1 MKDNVMGKTKK
12 VRKNRREYVGWGQDA
27 ERLILYA
34 DVMGFKS
41 RVLTRTHEELKCE
54 FLEFR
59 EAWDARISPLQ
70 LNDFLKFVQFSDSM
84 MIVVKGVDEKMFN
97 LLTKAAITLM
107 QIAMEKKFPLKGAI
121 AQGTFGFY
129 SDKQLY
135 FGQPLCD
142 AAVLHDQLKFY
153 GIAVHHSA
161 EKTVRSFTSALL
173 PYSKTPIYID
183 KGKVCHYHLCW
194 NLLDKTYQSKDITYQ
209 CKMWLRTIEESV
221 SGEPRMYVD
230 RTLVV
235 LNNDSLEYKK
245 SNKIQDQD
253 NAEA

>member
-1 MKDNVMGKTKK
+1 MKGQGKGKIKK
-12 VRKNRREYVGWGQDA
+12 VKRAYVGWDKDA

-41 RVLTRTHEELKCE
+41 RVITRSHEELKQE
-54 FLEFR
+54 FLDFR
-59 EAWDARISPLQ
+59 KAWDARVSPLQ

-97 LLTKAAITLM
+97 LLTKASVTLM

-129 SDKQLY
+129 ADQQLY

-153 GIAVHHSA
+153 GIAVHHTA
-161 EKTVRSFTSALL
+161 EKTVRSYTNKLL
-173 PYSKTPIYID
+173 PYSKSPIYID
-183 KGKVCHYHLCW
+183 KGKVGHYHLCW
-194 NLLDKTYQSKDITYQ
+194 NLLDNKYQSCDITRK
-209 CKMWLRTIEESV
+209 CEKWLQTIEESV

-230 RTLVV
+230 RTLDV
-235 LNNDSLEYKK
+235 LNRDSLDYQA
-245 SNKIQDQD
+245 NIHNHDDD
-253 NAEA
+253 NPES